1 LSGLT
6 TVPIY
11 VIGTSG
17 GISKDTKRA
26 RRKKENIHIK
36 SLLNL
41 KKFYTFMKTHF
52 QDLYEYSLQS
62 NLTTIGL
69 LENYGSE
76 VPEKI
81 IKNFSHILNAQH
93 LWNHR
98 IEGSKSSFKVWDIHP
113 ISQLREINESLFQQ
127 SFRILE
133 KEDFERQVKYVNS
146 QGESF
151 TNIVK
156 EILFHVVNHS
166 TYHRG
171 QVMLQLRESVQDA
184 ISTDYIFYKRK

>member
-1 LSGLT
+1 
-6 TVPIY
+6 
-11 VIGTSG
+11 
-17 GISKDTKRA
+17 
-26 RRKKENIHIK
+26 
-36 SLLNL
+36 
-41 KKFYTFMKTHF
+41 MKTHF

-113 ISQLREINESLFQQ
+113 ISQLRDINESLFQQ

-133 KEDFERQVKYVNS
+133 KEDFERRVKYVNS
-146 QGESF
+146 QGESYAN
-151 TNIVK
+151 TVK